1 LSKTSYQIGFVS
13 DQFDT
18 VAVPQRAHSLQVPI
32 YNADGI
38 PVSASRK
45 SPVAYR
51 RHTRKTFGEE
61 PYKTAI
67 DGKITGECHEIEG
80 ERGACRI

>member
-1 LSKTSYQIGFVS
+1 MQTG
-13 DQFDT
+13 
-18 VAVPQRAHSLQVPI
+18 
-32 YNADGI
+32 
-38 PVSASRK
+38 SRFLPAEK
-45 SPVAYR
+45 AR
-51 RHTRKTFGEE
+51 WHTEGTHEKTFGEE